1 MLPDRFSV
9 VNVIYSK
16 RVPGTFRGSLE
27 KLELSFK
34 FRANEDS
41 FCEYLVDPDIV
52 WKTIFQLT
60 LPES

>member
-1 MLPDRFSV
+1 MLPDRFSL
-9 VNVIYSK
+9 VNEISSK
-16 RVPGTFRGSLE
+16 RVPDTFRGSLE

-41 FCEYLVDPDIV
+41 FREYLVDADIV